1 MANTRSGTIKML
13 REVNALQS
21 QVAELRSQLEAAGVD
36 ISNNLIGNII
46 YYIISNYWESV
57 GYYWKIE
64 SITFL

>member
-1 MANTRSGTIKML
+1 ML

-21 QVAELRSQLEAAGVD
+21 QVAELRSQLAAAGVD